1 MNTQRRNFIK
11 NSSLATGG
19 LFFSPS
25 FKKITALFGKA
36 PELAKAL
43 DTITIFH
50 TNDLHNQIQPRI
62 QGHLNG
68 YGGLKSIREIL
79 QQKDAQ
85 AILVDAGDFL
95 DDRASMLDHKEMIE
109 VMNQVGY
116 NAATI
121 GNKEL
126 TKGQAYL
133 AELMK
138 EMNFKL
144 VNCNYSFSHS
154 YLKANVLPYTIFK
167 WGQYKVGITGVGTDL
182 DAKLKSSENII
193 YHHPYE
199 RANAIAYQ
207 LKKQNQCDLVI
218 CLSHLGYRS
227 NQGSF
232 NNSDF
237 AFASESI
244 DIIISGH
251 NQDLIGAPKVLKNK
265 NKEEVILSHGGW
277 GGLISRQLSVTFSAG
292 QRHLFQCKS
301 YVPAINGE
309 ELFYESFKKISA

>member
-11 NSSLATGG
+11 NSSLAAGG

-25 FKKITALFGKA
+25 FKKIAALSAKA
-36 PELAKAL
+36 PELANAAH
-43 DTITIFH
+43 TINIFH
-50 TNDLHNQIQPRI
+50 TNDLHNQIQPLI
-62 QGHLNG
+62 QGNLKGH
-68 YGGLKSIREIL
+68 GGLKSIREIL

-85 AILVDAGDFL
+85 NILVDGGDFL
-95 DDRASMLDHKEMIE
+95 HDQASVLDHREMIE
-109 VMNQVGY
+109 AMNEIGY
-116 NAATI
+116 YAATI

-138 EMNFKL
+138 GMNFKL

-154 YLKANVLPYTIFK
+154 YLKAKVLPYTICE

-207 LKKQNQCDLVI
+207 LKKLNQCDLVV
-218 CLSHLGYRS
+218 CLSHLGYK
-227 NQGSF
+227 NKQGSF

-237 AFASESI
+237 ACASENI
-244 DIIISGH
+244 DIIIGGH
-251 NQDLIGAPKVLKNK
+251 KQDLIVAPKVLKNK

-277 GGLISRQLSVTFSAG
+277 GGLISRRLSVTFSVG
-292 QRHLFQCKS
+292 QKHLFECKS
-301 YVPAINGE
+301 YVPAINKE
-309 ELFYESFKKISA
+309 EPFYESFKKISA